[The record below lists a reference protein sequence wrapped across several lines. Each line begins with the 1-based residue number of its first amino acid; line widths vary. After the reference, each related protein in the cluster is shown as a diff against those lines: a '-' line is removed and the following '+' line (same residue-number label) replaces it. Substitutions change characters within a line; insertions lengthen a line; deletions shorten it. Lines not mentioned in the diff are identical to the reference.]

1 MCTSNRSIIEVTQF
15 RSLRTRSVAIRPPSQ
30 SAQKVGFDIAAQRR
44 SIRLLSIG
52 ILLEN
57 SVAQPRPVTR

>member
-1 MCTSNRSIIEVTQF
+1 
-15 RSLRTRSVAIRPPSQ
+15 
-30 SAQKVGFDIAAQRR
+30 VGFDITAQRP

-57 SVAQPRPVTR
+57 SVAQPRIHSRAP